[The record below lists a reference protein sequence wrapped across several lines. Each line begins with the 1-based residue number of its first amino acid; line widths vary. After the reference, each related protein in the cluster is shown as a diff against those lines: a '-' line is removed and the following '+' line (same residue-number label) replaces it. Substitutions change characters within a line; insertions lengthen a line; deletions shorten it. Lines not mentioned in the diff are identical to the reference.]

1 VLNNGIDSNR
11 FNKDNFKTEEK
22 IRIRCNLNIKK
33 EDFVVLFSGRLIK
46 EKGVLELVKAF
57 KLLKKIKNIKL
68 VIVGSSWYGKNEK
81 NDFINEIEK
90 ESMKIKEKIIF
101 TGYIDYNEINKIYS
115 IGDVISLPSMWDD
128 PFPLTVLEAMS
139 MGIPVITTF
148 SGGIP
153 EMFGENEGILLK
165 RDENIVDNLA
175 QSIEYLYCNPEIRD
189 NIGKNARIKVN
200 NRFTNNKFYNKFI
213 EILNEKN

>member
-1 VLNNGIDSNR
+1 
-11 FNKDNFKTEEK
+11 
-22 IRIRCNLNIKK
+22 
-33 EDFVVLFSGRLIK
+33 
-46 EKGVLELVKAF
+46 
-57 KLLKKIKNIKL
+57 
-68 VIVGSSWYGKNEK
+68 
-81 NDFINEIEK
+81 
-90 ESMKIKEKIIF
+90 M
-101 TGYIDYNEINKIYS
+101 
-115 IGDVISLPSMWDD
+115 ISLPSMWDD